1 MSGTT
6 TGTATTATGG
16 RGAAPSGGTRTSLR
30 LGWAGLRAHKRRFA
44 GTFVAVF
51 LGVAFLAGTMVM
63 GDTLRASFGTLFAN
77 ANSGTD
83 TVVRGADEI
92 SDGQGPGAREPVPT
106 GLVATLRKVPGVAAV
121 APDIEGAGQLVSHD
135 GTSLDTRG
143 PTVAGNW
150 IGDPRLNPY
159 TLVEGHAPAAPGQ
172 AVINRD
178 AADKA
183 GLKVGDSTLLRTPDP
198 VRITIVGIATFGGG
212 GGQGETTYTGLTTGD
227 AERYLMPRP
236 GEATTIK
243 VRAASGISEQQL
255 TDRVARALPPHY
267 EAITGTKAGDETESA
282 TAGAFLTV
290 FTSLLVVFAGIAL
303 LVATFSI
310 HNTFQIVVA
319 QRTRENALLRALGAS
334 RRQVLGS
341 TLAEAAG
348 VAAAASLAGLLG
360 GIGIAAALQALFPA
374 VGFPFPKSGL
384 VIHPAALAVPLAV
397 GLLVCTGSALMP
409 ALRAGR
415 TAPLA
420 ALRDSAVESPRVP
433 RRRAVAGAV
442 TGAVGI
448 ALTVA
453 GVGGHA
459 LPLTAAG
466 AVLTLAAFVVLG
478 PVASPVAV
486 RLLGAPVSRLRGVTG
501 GLARRNALRSPKRT
515 AATAAALMIGVAV
528 VSLFAV
534 LGASMKA
541 TLNRTVDRSFAGD
554 VAISTPVYGAGGSG
568 LSPSIAPTVAALPE
582 VRDAVG
588 LGRGAAEV
596 DGHGRRLTI
605 TDPAALSR
613 LLDLGT
619 VDGDLAHLGTRA
631 IAVSR
636 SEAGKHHWTT
646 GSRVTLAFADGQRQP
661 FTVGAVYGQ
670 ADLAGD
676 YLMTRAAWAP
686 HHLQDRD
693 TLVAIDFRH
702 GVSAAAGKA
711 AVEKA
716 VVPFGSPDVQ
726 TKSEY
731 AASSAAGIDTFLT
744 LVYALLALAV
754 LIALLGIANT
764 LTLAVHERTRE
775 LGLLRAVG
783 QTRAQL
789 RAMVRW
795 ESVVVAAFGTA
806 GGLGL
811 GAFLG
816 WALVRASDTT
826 GTGAFA
832 IPPVSLAVVLLVGVA
847 AGALAGWRP
856 ARRAARLDVLRA
868 IAAD

>member
-1 MSGTT
+1 
-6 TGTATTATGG
+6 
-16 RGAAPSGGTRTSLR
+16 
-30 LGWAGLRAHKRRFA
+30 
-44 GTFVAVF
+44 
-51 LGVAFLAGTMVM
+51 
-63 GDTLRASFGTLFAN
+63 
-77 ANSGTD
+77 
-83 TVVRGADEI
+83 
-92 SDGQGPGAREPVPT
+92 
-106 GLVATLRKVPGVAAV
+106 
-121 APDIEGAGQLVSHD
+121 
-135 GTSLDTRG
+135 
-143 PTVAGNW
+143 VAGNW
-150 IGDPRLNPY
+150 ITDARLNPY
-159 TLVEGHAPAAPGQ
+159 TLVRGHAPSAPGQ

-183 GLKVGDSTLLRTPDP
+183 GLRVGDTTWLRTPDP

-212 GGQGETTYTGLTTGD
+212 GGQGASTYTGLTAAD

-236 GEATTIK
+236 GEASTIK
-243 VRAASGISEQQL
+243 VRAVPGVGQEQL
-255 TDRVARALPPHY
+255 TERVARVLPAHY
-267 EAITGTKAGDETESA
+267 EAITGTQASDETENS

-319 QRTRENALLRALGAS
+319 QRTREMALLRALGAS

-348 VAAAASLAGLLG
+348 VAVAASLTGLLG

-374 VGFPFPKSGL
+374 VGFPFPKSSL
-384 VIHPAALAVPLAV
+384 VIHPPAMAVPLAV

-420 ALRDSAVESPRVP
+420 ALRDSAVESTRVS
-433 RRRAVAGAV
+433 RRRAAGGAV
-442 TGAVGI
+442 TAVAGV
-448 ALTVA
+448 AVTVA
-453 GVGGHA
+453 GVAGHS
-459 LPLTAAG
+459 LPLTGGG
-466 AVLTLAAFVVLG
+466 AVLTLAAFVALG
-478 PVASPVAV
+478 PVVSPLAV

-501 GLARRNALRSPKRT
+501 GLARRNALRSPRRT
-515 AATAAALMIGVAV
+515 AATATALMIGVAV
-528 VSLFAV
+528 VSLFSV

-541 TLNRTVDRSFAGD
+541 TLDRTVDRSFAGD

-568 LSPSIAPTVAALPE
+568 LSPSIAPTVAALPQ

-588 LGRGAAEV
+588 LGSGIAEV
-596 DGHGRRLTI
+596 NGHGRRLTV

-619 VDGDLAHLGTRA
+619 IDGDLGRLGTHG

-636 SEAGKHHWTT
+636 SEADKHGWTT
-646 GSRVTLAFADGQRQP
+646 GSRLTLAFADGQHLP
-661 FTVGAVYGQ
+661 FTVDAVYGQ

-676 YLMTRAAWAP
+676 YLLTRAAWAP
-686 HHLQDRD
+686 HHIQDRD
-693 TLVAIDFRH
+693 TLVAIDFRP
-702 GVSAAAGKA
+702 GVSVRAGKA

-731 AASSAAGIDTFLT
+731 ATSSAAGINTFLT
-744 LVYALLALAV
+744 LVYALLGLAV

-795 ESVVVAAFGTA
+795 ESVVVAAFGTV

-847 AGALAGWRP
+847 AGVLAGWRP
-856 ARRAARLDVLRA
+856 ARRAARLDLLRA